1 MEELKDGT
9 DLQPSDMK
17 RSETR
22 LFLDAFK
29 IVTYTKMIE
38 KLIFVKL
45 TINFCGTITKL
56 TCSSITVSRFLC
68 KNPSHSYST

>member
-29 IVTYTKMIE
+29 IVTYTMMIE
-38 KLIFVKL
+38 K
-45 TINFCGTITKL
+45 
-56 TCSSITVSRFLC
+56 
-68 KNPSHSYST
+68 